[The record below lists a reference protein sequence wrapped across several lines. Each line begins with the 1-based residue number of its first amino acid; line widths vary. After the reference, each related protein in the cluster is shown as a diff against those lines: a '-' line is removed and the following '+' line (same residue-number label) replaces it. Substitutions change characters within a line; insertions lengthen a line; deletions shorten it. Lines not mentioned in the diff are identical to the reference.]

1 MATELHHHDTAV
13 RSAFHPDVAGYEQVN
28 RDANRLLTKPGKGY
42 LALLGMS
49 IGLVLLMVVA
59 ELHNI
64 VYGLGMS
71 GLTNPVGWGVY
82 ITTFVFWVG
91 IGHAGTLISAI
102 LYLFRAP
109 WRQSIYRFAEA
120 MTVFAVLT
128 AALFPIIHIG
138 RPWFFYWLL
147 PLPSQRHLWPNFR
160 SPLLWDVFAVTTYL
174 TVSSVFFFIGLIP
187 DIAAARDS
195 ATHPMRKKVYTVLA
209 LGWKGTDRE
218 WRHFT
223 RAYLFLA
230 ALATPLVLSV
240 HSVVSW
246 DFAVSIVPGWHTT
259 IFAPYFVAG
268 AILSG
273 VAMVVTLMVPVQRI
287 FGLGAYFT
295 PVHYD
300 RLAKLLLL
308 TSLIVGYAYG
318 MEYFMAWYSGEL
330 FERDV
335 FWDRVTGDY
344 WWAGWSMI
352 TFNAI
357 IPQLL
362 WIRKIRLNLNAFFL
376 ISIFVNIGMWW
387 ERFVIIVPSLAHSY
401 EPWKFMNYHM
411 TWVEASI
418 LMGSFGWFFM
428 WFLLF
433 LRYLPGLSIAE
444 IKEVLP
450 PPMRHAHDAAA
461 HTAQVDASGTQV
473 DWAGYT
479 EVERR

>member
-1 MATELHHHDTAV
+1 MATVT
-13 RSAFHPDVAGYEQVN
+13 RSAFHPEIEGYEEVN
-28 RDANRLLTKPGKGY
+28 RDAMRLISKPGKGY
-42 LALLGMS
+42 LALLGLS
-49 IGLVLLMVVA
+49 VALVGLMVFA
-59 ELHNI
+59 ELQNI
-64 VYGLGMS
+64 IFGLGMS
-71 GLTNPVGWGVY
+71 GITNPVGWGVY

-102 LYLFRAP
+102 LFLFRAP
-109 WRQSIYRFAEA
+109 WRQAIYRFAEA

-128 AALFPIIHIG
+128 AALFPLIHIG

-147 PLPSQRHLWPNFR
+147 PLPSQRGLWPNFR

-174 TVSSVFFFIGLIP
+174 TVSTVFFYIGLIP

-195 ATHPMRKKVYTVLA
+195 TDARTAPIRKRAFTILA
-209 LGWKGTDRE
+209 LGWRGTDRE
-218 WRHFT
+218 WRHFM

-273 VAMVVTLMVPVQRI
+273 VAMVVTLMVPVEKI
-287 FGLGAYFT
+287 FGLQRYFT
-295 PVHYD
+295 DVHYD
-300 RLAKLLLL
+300 RLAKLLIL

-330 FERDV
+330 YERDV
-335 FWDRVTGDY
+335 FLDRVAGQY

-352 TFNAI
+352 TFNAVL
-357 IPQLL
+357 PQLL
-362 WIRKIRLNLNAFFL
+362 WIKRFRLNRNAFFI
-376 ISIFVNIGMWW
+376 ISIFVNIGMWY
-387 ERFVIIVPSLAHSY
+387 ERFVIIVPSLSHSF
-401 EPWKFMNYHM
+401 EPWKFVNYHM
-411 TWVEASI
+411 TWVEASV
-418 LMGSFGWFFM
+418 LLGSFGWFFM

-433 LRYLPGLSIAE
+433 LRFLPGLSIAE

-450 PPMRHAHDAAA
+450 PPMRDRPAEKHAQDEREMV
-461 HTAQVDASGTQV
+461 TETLPSGYKEFEQ
-473 DWAGYT
+473 
-479 EVERR
+479 R

>member
-1 MATELHHHDTAV
+1 MSTVT
-13 RSAFHPDVAGYEQVN
+13 RSAFHPEVESYEQVN
-28 RDANRLLTKPGKGY
+28 RDAMRLLTRPGKGY

-49 IGLVLLMVVA
+49 IFLVGLMVFA
-59 ELHNI
+59 ELNNI
-64 VYGLGMS
+64 LFGLGMS
-71 GLTNPVGWGVY
+71 GITNPVGWGTY

-109 WRQSIYRFAEA
+109 WRQAIYRFAEA

-128 AALFPIIHIG
+128 AALFPLIHIG

-147 PLPSQRHLWPNFR
+147 PLPSQRQIWPNFR

-195 ATHPMRKKVYTVLA
+195 ATDPVRKRIYTVLA

-273 VAMVVTLMVPVQRI
+273 VAMVVTLMVPVHRI
-287 FGLGAYFT
+287 FRLGAYFT

-308 TSLIVGYAYG
+308 TSIIVGYAYG

-330 FERDV
+330 GERDV
-335 FWDRVTGDY
+335 FWDRLTGEY
-344 WWAGWSMI
+344 WWAGWSMV
-352 TFNAI
+352 TFNAVV
-357 IPQLL
+357 PQLL
-362 WIRKIRLNLNAFFL
+362 WFKRIRQNLNAFFI
-376 ISIFVNIGMWW
+376 ISVIVNIGMWY
-387 ERFVIIVPSLAHSY
+387 ERFVIIIPSLAHSY
-401 EPWKFMNYHM
+401 EPWKFLNYHM
-411 TWVEASI
+411 SWAEACI
-418 LMGSFGWFFM
+418 LLGSFGWFFM

-433 LRYLPGLSIAE
+433 LRFLPGLSIAE

-450 PPMRHAHDAAA
+450 PPVRHAGPADHA
-461 HTAQVDASGTQV
+461 HEEREMVSETLPT
-473 DWAGYT
+473 GYK
-479 EVERR
+479 EWESR

>member
-1 MATELHHHDTAV
+1 MASEI
-13 RSAFHPDVAGYEQVN
+13 RSIFHPEVTDYSDVN
-28 RDANRLLTKPGKGY
+28 RDAGRLLTKPGKGY
-42 LALLGMS
+42 LALLGVC
-49 IGLVLLMVVA
+49 IAAVGAAVFAFLADVVW
-59 ELHNI
+59 
-64 VYGLGMS
+64 GLGLA
-71 GLTNPVGWGVY
+71 GLTNPVGWGVF

-102 LYLFRAP
+102 LFLFRAP
-109 WRQSIYRFAEA
+109 WRQSIYRLAEA
-120 MTVFAVLT
+120 MTVFAVIT

-187 DIAAARDS
+187 DIAAARDG
-195 ATHPMRKKVYTVLA
+195 ATVPWRKKVYTILA
-209 LGWKGTDRE
+209 LGWRGTDRE
-218 WRHFT
+218 WKNFT

-273 VAMVVTLMVPVQRI
+273 VAMVVTISVPVVRI
-287 FGLGAYFT
+287 FRLGAYLTEIHF
-295 PVHYD
+295 D
-300 RLAKLLLL
+300 RMAKLLIL

-330 FERDV
+330 YERDV
-335 FWDRVTGDY
+335 FFDRVTGDY
-344 WWAGWSMI
+344 WWGGWSMI

-362 WIRKIRLNLNAFFL
+362 WFPKIRRNLNAFFL

-401 EPWKFMNYHM
+401 EPWKFLNYHIGI
-411 TWVEASI
+411 TEATI
-418 LMGSFGWFFM
+418 LVGSFGWFFM

-433 LRYLPGLSIAE
+433 LRFLPVLSIAE
-444 IKEVLP
+444 IKEILP
-450 PPMRHAHDAAA
+450 PPIKHHPAEHMAEDQRERVVEELP
-461 HTAQVDASGTQV
+461 T
-473 DWAGYT
+473 GYK
-479 EVERR
+479 EFERR

>member
-1 MATELHHHDTAV
+1 MSTVT
-13 RSAFHPDVAGYEQVN
+13 RSAFHPEVESYEQVN
-28 RDANRLLTKPGKGY
+28 RDAMRLLTRPGKGY

-49 IGLVLLMVVA
+49 VFLVGLMVFA
-59 ELHNI
+59 ELNNI
-64 VYGLGMS
+64 IYGLGMS
-71 GLTNPVGWGVY
+71 GITNPVGWGTY

-109 WRQSIYRFAEA
+109 WRQAIYRFAEA

-128 AALFPIIHIG
+128 AALFPLIHIG

-147 PLPSQRHLWPNFR
+147 PLPSQRHIWPNFR

-187 DIAAARDS
+187 DIAAARDAS
-195 ATHPMRKKVYTVLA
+195 TDPIRKRIYTVLS
-209 LGWKGTDRE
+209 LGWRGTDRE

-273 VAMVVTLMVPVQRI
+273 VAMVVTLMVPVHRV
-287 FGLGAYFT
+287 FRLGAYFT

-330 FERDV
+330 GERDV
-335 FWDRVTGDY
+335 FWDRLTGDY
-344 WWAGWSMI
+344 WWAGWSMV
-352 TFNAI
+352 TFNAMV
-357 IPQLL
+357 PQLL
-362 WIRKIRLNLNAFFL
+362 WIKRIRQNLNAFFI
-376 ISIFVNIGMWW
+376 ISVIVNIGMWY

-411 TWVEASI
+411 SWAEACI
-418 LMGSFGWFFM
+418 LLGSFGWFFM

-433 LRYLPGLSIAE
+433 LRFLPGLSIAE

-450 PPMRHAHDAAA
+450 PPLRDGGRADHAHEEREMVSE
-461 HTAQVDASGTQV
+461 TLPT
-473 DWAGYT
+473 GYK
-479 EVERR
+479 EWESR

>member
-1 MATELHHHDTAV
+1 MSVDQSTVT
-13 RSAFHPDVAGYEQVN
+13 RSSFHPDVESYEQVN
-28 RDANRLLTKPGKGY
+28 RDAMRLLTPPGRGY
-42 LALLGMS
+42 LALLAMS
-49 IGLVLLMVVA
+49 VALVGLLVFA

-64 VYGLGMS
+64 LFGLGMI
-71 GLTNPVGWGVY
+71 GDNWAVM

-109 WRQSIYRFAEA
+109 WRQAIYRFAEA

-128 AALFPIIHIG
+128 AALFPLLHIG

-147 PLPSQRHLWPNFR
+147 PLPSQRHIWPNFR

-187 DIAAARDS
+187 DIAAARD
-195 ATHPMRKKVYTVLA
+195 ATTNPTRKKVYTVLS
-209 LGWKGTDRE
+209 LGWRGTDRE

-259 IFAPYFVAG
+259 SFAPYFVAG

-273 VAMVVTLMVPVQRI
+273 VAMVVTLMVPVHKI
-287 FGLGAYFT
+287 FRLGAYFT

-308 TSLIVGYAYG
+308 TSCIVGYAYG
-318 MEYFMAWYSGEL
+318 MEYFMAYYSGEL
-330 FERDV
+330 YERDV

-357 IPQLL
+357 VPQLL
-362 WIRKIRLNLNAFFL
+362 WNRKIRQNLNAFFI
-376 ISIFVNIGMWW
+376 ISVFVNIGMWY
-387 ERFVIIVPSLAHSY
+387 ERFVIIVPSLSHSY
-401 EPWKFMNYHM
+401 EPWKFWNLHM
-411 TWVEASI
+411 TWVDAS
-418 LMGSFGWFFM
+418 LLLGSFGWFFM

-433 LRYLPGLSIAE
+433 LRYLPGLSMAE

-450 PPMRHAHDAAA
+450 PPMKHHAAEHAAHDEGRMVAE
-461 HTAQVDASGTQV
+461 TLPT
-473 DWAGYT
+473 GYKEW
-479 EVERR
+479 EVR